1 MTFSFFKTVFVSI
14 RFSFF
19 VSELPLEIA
28 TRMPLLPQT
37 LFGGMMREPKH
48 AESPVITARKNLL
61 PANGVIAMDTRD
73 GNRSDGLLS
82 NRFARLSVRIVARD
96 ESASMLR
103 RAPARPTQQSECF
116 RGGQGLADQQW
127 QTPGRQ

>member
-28 TRMPLLPQT
+28 TRVPLLPQT

-48 AESPVITARKNLL
+48 AESPVITARKKSR
-61 PANGVIAMDTRD
+61 ATRVHGTEED
-73 GNRSDGLLS
+73 WNDRTRLHS
-82 NRFARLSVRIVARD
+82 LSV
-96 ESASMLR
+96 
-103 RAPARPTQQSECF
+103 
-116 RGGQGLADQQW
+116 
-127 QTPGRQ
+127 